1 MKFMID
7 WVDGTMEYALRN
19 AGQHLSESSPSPEL
33 MVHLRAISFKH
44 LMDNIDLH
52 VSLNRHKDYLVR
64 DTWKS
69 MFDFFSA
76 VEKLVNA
83 PIYLKFIFN

>member
-1 MKFMID
+1 MKFIID

-33 MVHLRAISFKH
+33 MVHLRVISFKC
-44 LMDNIDLH
+44 LMDNIGLH
-52 VSLNRHKDYLVR
+52 VSFNRHKGYLVR

-76 VEKLVNA
+76 IETLVNA
-83 PIYLKFIFN
+83 LIYLELIFD